1 MMCLNVDFEVLVN
14 RFVNCAVPTHPVLFS
29 SVHIEQAF
37 FFFQLVES
45 ACFPSGGTCGL
56 INAAFANATTGH

>member
-37 FFFQLVES
+37 FFFSLWNQPASRVGV
-45 ACFPSGGTCGL
+45 PVG
-56 INAAFANATTGH
+56 